1 MFADGPRQAISME
14 STFAHPQPNGAR
26 VNGNGGPI
34 LPGFH
39 QRVLN
44 WSAVRDEVQDFELNI
59 RAVSG
64 GQGLIAN
71 PDGSQDPAVFNLV
84 IPPGNPAPATKA
96 TNTGRSA
103 DMDAIAAFL
112 AFGVR
117 APNTPENPRNAHV
130 RRGRT
135 LFSKAKCQSCHG
147 GVNWTRSRIDFAPPP
162 TAPQI
167 NTGQLT
173 KFLRDVKTFDAGAF
187 NEVKANQTAVL
198 GANGV
203 LGINIPSL
211 LSVHAGAPYLHSGAA
226 QTLEEVLANVAH
238 RSAGTNGTDTLTN
251 PTKRADLVRFLK
263 SIDAHTKPFP

>member
-26 VNGNGGPI
+26 VNRSGGPI

-117 APNTPENPRNAHV
+117 APNAPANPRDPHV

-167 NTGQLT
+167 NAGQLT